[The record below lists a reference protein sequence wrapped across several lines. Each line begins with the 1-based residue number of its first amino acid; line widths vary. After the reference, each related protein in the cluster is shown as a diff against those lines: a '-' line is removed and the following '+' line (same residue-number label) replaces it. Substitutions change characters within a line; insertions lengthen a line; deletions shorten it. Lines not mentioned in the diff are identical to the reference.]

1 MSRIRDLLQ
10 QASKRKQKM
19 INFTL
24 RVQTKTAA
32 VFLLSLL
39 VCTLLLV
46 SCTHMPKPDRIISRT
61 DRYLDWNRNPPT
73 AVDRA
78 RHIIE
83 GKRPFEWW
91 YFDGHFDNGD
101 TYVGVFLDPS
111 FTTGKPGVA
120 FSLYSADWEKQS
132 RLVTLDDAEMQ
143 TSLYDVAI
151 DCPAGFVHCLDDN
164 TYQVKWNM
172 EDIGADFKLTMEAP
186 GWMPEGGDGVNE
198 ADLDFFWTVHQAR
211 NRIEGTITRNGTTT
225 RVNGVGYADH
235 NWGKK
240 PLNEITRKWVWGRI
254 LAGDYT
260 IIYADV
266 DYIDPSIDSRPL
278 YIARGDRMIVGT
290 GSPMISQSGFVT
302 HPKLKRHY
310 PMHINI
316 DFARDTIEAHIAIRY
331 KALVEDVDLLTMS
344 DLNWFVQWVARTF
357 VARPTYFRIIAD
369 FEGTISENGTT
380 DTISGECL
388 YEIMGFE

>member
-1 MSRIRDLLQ
+1 MKKFSV
-10 QASKRKQKM
+10 
-19 INFTL
+19 
-24 RVQTKTAA
+24 RVQFRAPI
-32 VFLLSLL
+32 VYLLIFLVST
-39 VCTLLLV
+39 VLLV
-46 SCTHMPKPDRIISRT
+46 SCTHLPKPDRIVSET
-61 DRYLDWNRNPPT
+61 QSYLDWNKNPPK
-73 AVDRA
+73 APDRA
-78 RHIIE
+78 RHTIE

-91 YFDGHFDNGD
+91 YFDGHLDNGD
-101 TYVGVFLDPS
+101 TFVGVFLDPS

-132 RLVTLDDAEMQ
+132 RLVTLKNEEMH
-143 TSLYDVAI
+143 TSTRDVDI
-151 DCPAGFVHCLDDN
+151 DCPVGFVHRLDEN
-164 TYQVKWNM
+164 TYHVRWNM
-172 EDIGADFKLTMEAP
+172 VDSGADLRLTTEAP

-211 NRIEGTITRNGTTT
+211 NRIDGTITRSGNTT

-266 DYIDPSIDSRPL
+266 DYIDPSINSRPL

-290 GSPMISQSGFVT
+290 GSPTIFQSDYVT
-302 HPKLKRHY
+302 HPELKRHY
-310 PMHINI
+310 PKQVTI
-316 DFARDTIEAHIAIRY
+316 DFGRDGIEAHIIIRH
-331 KALVEDVDLLTMS
+331 KALVEEVDLLTVS
-344 DLNWFVQWVARTF
+344 NLNRFVQWVARTF

-369 FEGTISENGTT
+369 FEGTISENGIT

>member
-1 MSRIRDLLQ
+1 MKKS
-10 QASKRKQKM
+10 SV
-19 INFTL
+19 
-24 RVQTKTAA
+24 RVRNKTAMA
-32 VFLLSLL
+32 YIISLL
-39 VCTLLLV
+39 VCTVLSV
-46 SCTHMPKPDRIISRT
+46 SCTHLPKPEKITSET
-61 DRYLDWNRNPPT
+61 EGYLDWNRNPPT
-73 AVDRA
+73 AIDRA
-78 RHIIE
+78 RHTIE
-83 GKRPFEWW
+83 GKQPFEWW
-91 YFDGHFDNGD
+91 YFDGHLDNGD

-120 FSLYSADWEKQS
+120 FSLYSSDWEKQS
-132 RLVTLDDAEMQ
+132 RLVTLDNAEMQ
-143 TSLYDVAI
+143 TSLNDVDI
-151 DCPAGFVHCLDDN
+151 DCPVGFVHRLDDN
-164 TYQVKWNM
+164 TYHVRWVV
-172 EDIGADFKLTMEAP
+172 EDMGADFKLTMEAP

-211 NRIEGTITRNGTTT
+211 NRIEGAITRNDITT
-225 RVNGVGYADH
+225 RVRGSGYADH

-290 GSPMISQSGFVT
+290 GSPTVTQYDFVT

-310 PMHINI
+310 PKQITI
-316 DFARDTIEAHIAIRY
+316 DFARDDIEVHLDITY
-331 KALVEDVDLLTMS
+331 KALVEDVDLLTVS
-344 DLNWFVQWVARTF
+344 ALNPFIQWVARTF

-369 FEGTISENGTT
+369 FEGTISENGIE